1 LLALGIWTYIARRF
15 AQSVLVLLLVS
26 VGTFALAHAVPGDPI
41 ETVLGE
47 RAAGDPAIRAAAER
61 RYGFDQPIH
70 LQYVYFMRNLA
81 RGDLGESIT
90 TRRPVM
96 DDLRQFIPGTIE
108 LASAAMLFAIVIG
121 IPLGIV
127 AAINQDRW
135 PDHFARFISL
145 IGTSIPVFWLGLI
158 ALYVFFYRLHWVP
171 GPGRLDTGM
180 PMPQRI
186 TGMVTVD
193 AALRGEWEIFRSS
206 VLHLILPSIVLG
218 SFALGIIAR
227 MLRSSLLAA
236 LGEDYVR
243 TARAKGLND
252 GAVVAGHA
260 LRNAMI
266 PTITVLG
273 LTFAGLLAGAVL
285 TETIFSWP
293 GIGRYGVQAALKL
306 DYPGLL
312 GVTLFVAFVY
322 VFVNFVVDVVYG
334 LLDPRIRIS

>member
-1 LLALGIWTYIARRF
+1 VGIWTYIGRRLV
-15 AQSVLVLLLVS
+15 QSLLVLFLVS

-47 RAAGDPAIRAAAER
+47 RAAGDPEIRAAAER
-61 RYGFDQPIH
+61 RYGFDQPVH
-70 LQYVYFMRNLA
+70 LQYVYFLRNLA
-81 RGDLGESIT
+81 RGDLGESIS

-96 DDLRQFIPGTIE
+96 DDLRQFVPGTIE
-108 LASAAMLFAIVIG
+108 LAVSAMLFAIVVG
-121 IPLGIV
+121 VPLGIL

-135 PDHFARFISL
+135 PDHLARFVAL
-145 IGTSIPVFWLGLI
+145 IGTSIPVFWLGLL
-158 ALYVFFYRLHWVP
+158 ALYVFFYRLQWLP

-180 PMPQRI
+180 PIPERI

-193 AALRGEWEIFRSS
+193 AALRGQWDVFHSS
-206 VLHLILPSIVLG
+206 VMHLILPSVVLG

-236 LGEDYVR
+236 LGDDYVR
-243 TARAKGLND
+243 TARAKGLAENK
-252 GAVVAGHA
+252 VVGGHA
-260 LRNAMI
+260 MRNALI

-293 GIGRYGVQAALKL
+293 GLGRLLYNAVLSRDYPVVQGGTLLIAATFSIINLLVDMLYMLVNPKIRYG
-306 DYPGLL
+306 
-312 GVTLFVAFVY
+312 
-322 VFVNFVVDVVYG
+322 
-334 LLDPRIRIS
+334 